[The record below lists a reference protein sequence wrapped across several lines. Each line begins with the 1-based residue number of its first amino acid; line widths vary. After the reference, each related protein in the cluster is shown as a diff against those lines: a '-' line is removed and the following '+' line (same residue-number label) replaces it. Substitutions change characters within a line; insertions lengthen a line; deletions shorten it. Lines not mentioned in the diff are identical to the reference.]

1 MIHNVLARNEWRF
14 MRRRVHQFALNEEFV
29 AAHDS
34 DALECEHEEAQ
45 NERRKV
51 LNRWLGR
58 LDKRERRIL
67 VNRYGLGGAPCRR
80 WHSSAGSWRSA
91 RRNTFARSRSA
102 QTKLRE
108 FASRESARDHTGPAE
123 VGRSGRR
130 S

>member
-1 MIHNVLARNEWRF
+1 M
-14 MRRRVHQFALNEEFV
+14 
-29 AAHDS
+29 
-34 DALECEHEEAQ
+34 
-45 NERRKV
+45 

-67 VNRYGLGGAPCRR
+67 VNRYGLGGAPVQTLAQLGRELAISKER
-80 WHSSAGSWRSA
+80 VRQIEV
-91 RRNTFARSRSA
+91 RA